1 MMKWKM
7 NFSMEAWICYT
18 VGYVFI
24 ASGIL
29 KFLDGSFKG
38 MFIQMGLPFP
48 ETTLFLVALTELGC
62 GMLILSRMYVKLA
75 VPPLVLIMFGAIYIT
90 KIPVLLNEGFLRFA
104 FEARLDIVMLIL
116 LLLIW
121 QRWRH
126 TALVKN

>member
-1 MMKWKM
+1 MKWKM
-7 NFSMEAWICYT
+7 DLSIKAWICYA

-38 MFIQMGLPFP
+38 LFIQFGLPFP
-48 ETTLFLVALTELGC
+48 ETALLLVAVVELGC
-62 GMLILSRMYVKLA
+62 GMLIISRMYLKLA
-75 VPPLVLIMFGAIYIT
+75 VPPLILIMLGAIYIT
-90 KIPVLLNEGFLRFA
+90 KIPVLLNESFLRFA

-121 QRWRH
+121 NHRSRYH
-126 TALVKN
+126 VAGN